1 MDDVKKSLAQLE
13 KEKSE
18 AEVKAKEVEKE
29 DQLRPW
35 NVDTISKDGF
45 SKTLVNKPNPRQNRD
60 NWTEEERENYMKTFV
75 KKHEDKLKAFGWL
88 NKFDD
93 SKAFMLE
100 NPDLACDETANY
112 LVIQCINLAM
122 EDKFGAMD
130 QVAHQCIAMQYL
142 LELSKQL
149 DVDPRSCISSFF
161 TKIQKADPEYKK
173 AFDDELVA
181 FKQRIRRRAK
191 EKVEEQMEELR
202 KEEEKERLERLGPG
216 GLDPADVFESLPK
229 EMQECFESQDIA
241 KLQTV
246 IAAMKPEDARHHMKR
261 CVDSG
266 LWKPAAD
273 DPNTNPEDGFK
284 RQPVEEPQDGE
295 HTYESVN

>member
-1 MDDVKKSLAQLE
+1 MSTSPGSRHPPSAAALCCVLAVVLVAAQITLG
-13 KEKSE
+13 
-18 AEVKAKEVEKE
+18 VLT
-29 DQLRPW
+29 LRLGLSQPA
-35 NVDTISKDGF
+35 VT
-45 SKTLVNKPNPRQNRD
+45 
-60 NWTEEERENYMKTFV
+60 
-75 KKHEDKLKAFGWL
+75 
-88 NKFDD
+88 
-93 SKAFMLE
+93 
-100 NPDLACDETANY
+100 
-112 LVIQCINLAM
+112 
-122 EDKFGAMD
+122 
-130 QVAHQCIAMQYL
+130 VAHQCIAVQYL

-173 AFDDELVA
+173 AFDDELAA
-181 FKQRIRRRAK
+181 FKLRIRNRAK

-216 GLDPADVFESLPK
+216 GLDPAEVFEALPK

-241 KLQTV
+241 KLQAV
-246 IAAMKPEDARHHMKR
+246 IAAMKPEDARYHMKR

-284 RQPVEEPQDGE
+284 RQPVEEQDNN
-295 HTYESVN
+295 TYESVN